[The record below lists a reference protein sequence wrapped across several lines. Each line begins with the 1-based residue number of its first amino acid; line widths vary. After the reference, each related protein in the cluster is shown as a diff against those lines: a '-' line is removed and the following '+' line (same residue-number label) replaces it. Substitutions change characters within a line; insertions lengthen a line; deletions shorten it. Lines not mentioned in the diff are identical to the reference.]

1 MTALQAG
8 GGEGEKGALVHSPG
22 IFDFRKENRKRRSN
36 AMRPP
41 PRIKILTL
49 SLIELDSSS
58 HSFPHLLGMLAKKAL
73 TVKSHKKSI
82 FSACGLR
89 WQNFNEMPVQ

>member
-1 MTALQAG
+1 MSVL
-8 GGEGEKGALVHSPG
+8 LLDPL
-22 IFDFRKENRKRRSN
+22 
-36 AMRPP
+36 
-41 PRIKILTL
+41 RIKILTW